1 MKTNLYGGIG
11 TKQNK
16 ESAEEHFKSYRLT
29 SKTKKITGMSET
41 FGYIILRE
49 NNN

>member
-1 MKTNLYGGIG
+1 MKTNLYSGIG

-16 ESAEEHFKSYRLT
+16 ESAKEHFKSYRLT
-29 SKTKKITGMSET
+29 SKITGMSEA